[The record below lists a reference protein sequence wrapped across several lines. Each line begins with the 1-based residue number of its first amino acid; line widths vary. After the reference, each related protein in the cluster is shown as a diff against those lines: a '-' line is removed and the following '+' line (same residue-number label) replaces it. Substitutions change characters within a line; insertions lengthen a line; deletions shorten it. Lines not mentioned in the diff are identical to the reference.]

1 MIAFESK
8 VEQKIIDPLG
18 KVKSVTKIKMS
29 VFFSTKC
36 ERFKK
41 PLHILTLYAPDP
53 S

>member
-1 MIAFESK
+1 MMIAFESK
-8 VEQKIIDPLG
+8 VQQKIIDPLG
-18 KVKSVTKIKMS
+18 KVKMS

-41 PLHILTLYAPDP
+41 PIHILTLYVPDL